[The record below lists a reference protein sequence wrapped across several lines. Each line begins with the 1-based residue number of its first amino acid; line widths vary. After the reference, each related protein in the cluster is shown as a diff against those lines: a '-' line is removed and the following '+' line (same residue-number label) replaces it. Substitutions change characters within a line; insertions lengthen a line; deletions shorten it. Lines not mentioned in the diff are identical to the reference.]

1 MKIYGWALNSL
12 KLQRAIAKAGAEATE
27 DQVKVEYE
35 AIGGLVNKEYE
46 APLKETNAETTTEAP
61 KVKKAKSS
69 K

>member
-1 MKIYGWALNSL
+1 MKIYGWALNPL
-12 KLQRAIAKAGAEATE
+12 KLQRAIAKLNEEATE

-61 KVKKAKSS
+61 KAKKAKSS